1 MNIFSSMHCLRSA
14 HAIRMSQLFA
24 LLLATGGGVSAQAP
38 AATLPAYQP
47 PPGPNKGIL
56 RVFGAGLHGLVS
68 QWEAAYV
75 KHNPD
80 VKIADNPGGSDA
92 AIGVLQHGTAE
103 IAVFGRELELNDYLG
118 FFENKGYNPT
128 EITIASGTYD
138 VPGASWGLLIFVNK
152 NNPLAQL
159 SMQQLDGIFGSER
172 TGAYEGFVWKPE
184 NARSAKENIRTW
196 GQLGLTGEWT
206 NREIQTYGYAA
217 GGMAHFFEIEVLKG
231 SNKWN
236 GNYRQYVEN
245 GTKILTAGRESAG
258 VLAMLAE
265 LEHDKYGIA
274 WAGMPQWNQVPQ
286 IKGIKTVALAAKP
299 GGPFVGP
306 SKATFADRTYPLT
319 RSVYIYLDK
328 EPGRPLSPKV
338 KDFVKFVLSEEG
350 QEIVR
355 QHGVYFALP
364 PALVREELKKLE

>member
-1 MNIFSSMHCLRSA
+1 MKTFVPLISA
-14 HAIRMSQLFA
+14 RHRLWAVAA
-24 LLLATGGGVSAQAP
+24 LVCVLLGSAAAQP
-38 AATLPAYQP
+38 AADSLPVYQKP
-47 PPGPNKGIL
+47 EGQNKGIL
-56 RVFGAGLHGLVS
+56 RVFGASLKGLVKA
-68 QWEAAYV
+68 WEEGYM

-80 VKIADNPGGSDA
+80 VKMADNPGGSDA
-92 AIGVLQHGTAE
+92 AIGALQHGTAE

-138 VPGASWGLLIFVNK
+138 VPGASWALLVFVNK
-152 NNPLAQL
+152 ENPLAQL
-159 SMQQLDGIFGSER
+159 TMQQLDGIFGSER
-172 TGAYEGFVWKPE
+172 TGAYDGYVWKSE
-184 NARSAKENIRTW
+184 YARSAKDNLRTW
-196 GQLGLTGEWT
+196 GQLGLTGEWAG
-206 NREIQTYGYAA
+206 REIQTYGYAH

-245 GTKILTAGRESAG
+245 GTKILTPGRESSG

-265 LEHDKYGIA
+265 LEKDKYGIG

-286 IKGIKTVALAAKP
+286 IKGIKTIALARSS
-299 GGPFVGP
+299 GGPFVPP
-306 SKATFADRTYPLT
+306 SKATLADRSYPLT
-319 RSVYIYLDK
+319 RSVYIYLDQ

-338 KDFVKFVLSEEG
+338 KDFMKYILSAEG
-350 QEIVR
+350 QDIVR

-364 PALVREELKKLE
+364 PALVREQRKKLE